1 MPATVAGMKGFAQLS
16 GSFAVAGLVASQS
29 RTSRT
34 AHAFYVD
41 PALVVF
47 KDVPYP
53 IKKASGTL
61 VTPDGPKA
69 SLDLMYCSFRKLSL
83 CHTFSLKPLVVYMA
97 CSGIMPGIQ
106 QAQSIHVDCSRAR
119 GEPVTETLES

>member
-1 MPATVAGMKGFAQLS
+1 MSIMSATIAGIKGLAQLS
-16 GSFAVAGLVASQS
+16 GSFAVAGLVVSQS

-69 SLDLMYCSFRKLSL
+69 SPESFCYSFSKLPL
-83 CHTFSLKPLVVYMA
+83 CHTFIINPRRPHDL
-97 CSGIMPGIQ
+97 Q
-106 QAQSIHVDCSRAR
+106 
-119 GEPVTETLES
+119 

>member
-1 MPATVAGMKGFAQLS
+1 MSIMSATIAGLKGVAQLS

-29 RTSRT
+29 RKSRA

-53 IKKASGTL
+53 VKKASGTL
-61 VTPDGPKA
+61 MTPGGPKA
-69 SLDLMYCSFRKLSL
+69 RPDF
-83 CHTFSLKPLVVYMA
+83 
-97 CSGIMPGIQ
+97 
-106 QAQSIHVDCSRAR
+106 IH
-119 GEPVTETLES
+119 